1 MPRESHDLHGS
12 APDKSNAVL
21 LLIDVINDFDFPEGD
36 ELLRLA
42 MPVGKNIAEL
52 KKRAK
57 AAGMPVIYVNDNFG
71 RWQSDFKKIIAHC
84 TKDDAKGKSFV
95 EPLVPDDDDYFV
107 LKPKHS
113 GFYSTTLDLLL
124 THLGAKNLILTGIAG
139 NKIAAFAWLKPQD
152 LDLVRACI
160 ATFGS
165 VYTGFWVSAAA
176 RTQFNSDQPWTTT
189 SKSSRLLGGHC
200 VEGPPVRRDQPGP
213 AEEVAAVQ
221 RLDGDGAAAG
231 DPRLERDGAL
241 ADDVEGVGGLTLAH
255 DLLGG
260 GEDAVARAAG
270 ERLPLLGAQ
279 GIERGDLAENLLNR
293 PHRRPSGPS
302 RGSRRSPP

>member
-21 LLIDVINDFDFPEGD
+21 LLIDVINDFNFPEGD

-42 MPVGKNIAEL
+42 LPVGKNIAEL

-95 EPLVPDDDDYFV
+95 ERLLPDDDDYFV

-139 NKIAAFAWLKPQD
+139 NNCVLFTANDAYMPSDCVVSNTEEENAHALKQMETVLKAD
-152 LDLVRACI
+152 TTISKELDLKTI
-160 ATFGS
+160 
-165 VYTGFWVSAAA
+165 
-176 RTQFNSDQPWTTT
+176 
-189 SKSSRLLGGHC
+189 SS
-200 VEGPPVRRDQPGP
+200 
-213 AEEVAAVQ
+213 
-221 RLDGDGAAAG
+221 
-231 DPRLERDGAL
+231 
-241 ADDVEGVGGLTLAH
+241 
-255 DLLGG
+255 
-260 GEDAVARAAG
+260 
-270 ERLPLLGAQ
+270 
-279 GIERGDLAENLLNR
+279 
-293 PHRRPSGPS
+293 
-302 RGSRRSPP
+302 